1 MGTKL
6 YMGLDLSDSLA
17 QVSFW
22 QEGEKEPVTVST
34 RKGEEQYQIPTSLY
48 VGKGG
53 YYLYGAEAEKKRN
66 VRSADLYEQLY
77 LRAVDMAD
85 SDGAGEAV
93 GRLGVFVR
101 RLIRLK
107 ENLYPKD
114 REFDIYLAITVP
126 ELSVR
131 GVKALEL
138 LAEELKPDIASIC
151 WMDYGESFF
160 YYTFYQDRSVWAH
173 DIALFDFSDR
183 QVRFTLLVRE
193 TRTEP
198 QIVLSG
204 QETWQVS
211 DEIWENDSEKDRFF
225 ADILREAFA
234 KRIVSGVFLT
244 GDGFDGDWMKEV
256 FRVLGP
262 NRRVFVGKNLYTKGA
277 AYAALTLD
285 RKADWPYLYEG
296 SYKVQ
301 SDVRLE
307 VTAGG
312 QKEKLPLARAGQ
324 NWFDE
329 AYQYTAIL
337 RGTPVVRLLVTKG
350 GERKPKV
357 CDLELEDIWK
367 RPEQTRRISIS
378 GKMTDV
384 RSLHITVKDTGFG
397 SFYPPEPKSW
407 EFDIQI

>member
-1 MGTKL
+1 MREKL

-22 QEGEKEPVTVST
+22 QERDKEPVTVST

-53 YYLYGAEAEKKRN
+53 YYLYGAEAEKKRHVKN
-66 VRSADLYEQLY
+66 ADLYEQLY

-85 SDGAGEAV
+85 TDGAREAA
-93 GRLGVFVR
+93 GRLAVFVR

-107 ENLYPKD
+107 DNLYPKD
-114 REFDIYLAITVP
+114 REFDICLVIAVP
-126 ELSVR
+126 QLSPK

-138 LAEELKPDIASIC
+138 LADELKEDTVSVR
-151 WMDYGESFF
+151 WMDYAESFF
-160 YYTFYQDRSVWAH
+160 YYTFHQERSVWAH
-173 DIALFDFSDR
+173 DIASFDLSDR
-183 QVRFTLLVRE
+183 QMRFTLLVRE
-193 TRTEP
+193 MRTDP
-198 QIVLSG
+198 QTVVSG
-204 QETWQVS
+204 QETRPVPPQVWDS
-211 DEIWENDSEKDRFF
+211 DEKKDRFF

-277 AYAALTLD
+277 AYAAYTLD
-285 RKADWPYLYEG
+285 QKENWPYLYEG

-307 VTAGG
+307 VRAEGNK
-312 QKEKLPLARAGQ
+312 QMLPLARAGQ

-329 AYQYTAIL
+329 EYRYRVIL
-337 RGTPVVRLLVTKG
+337 RGTPEIRLWILPW
-350 GERKPKV
+350 GEKRPKERL
-357 CDLELEDIWK
+357 LELEDIWN
-367 RPEQTRRISIS
+367 RPEQTRRICIS
-378 GKMTDV
+378 GKMTGTGE
-384 RSLHITVKDTGFG
+384 LHVTVTDTGFG
-397 SFYPPEPKSW
+397 SFYPPKPKSW